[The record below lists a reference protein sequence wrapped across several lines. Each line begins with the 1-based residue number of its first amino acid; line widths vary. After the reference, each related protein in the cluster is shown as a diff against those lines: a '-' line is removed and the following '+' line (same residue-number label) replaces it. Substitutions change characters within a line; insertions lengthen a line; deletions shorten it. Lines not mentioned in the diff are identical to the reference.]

1 MNKYIIIIALF
12 LLTGCL
18 TSHAKQTALKPLE
31 GIVASH
37 VLLKQYPEFKTE
49 FDDYQPSEPELTAVQ
64 KIRGKKLVI
73 LFGTW
78 CHDSAR
84 EVPRLLKLLKKSAV
98 KLSDVQLVALNYNKQ
113 EPSNLHRIY
122 ELKYTPTII
131 LLDGDQ
137 ELGRIIEKPVVS
149 LGQDLAGFLLAQ
161 ELLVSKSQ

>member
-12 LLTGCL
+12 LLTGCH
-18 TSHAKQTALKPLE
+18 TGHSKEAVLKPLE
-31 GIVASH
+31 GVVASH
-37 VLLKQYPEFKTE
+37 ALLKQHPEFKAE
-49 FDDYQPSEPELTAVQ
+49 FDDYQPSEAELAAVQ
-64 KIRGKKLVI
+64 KIRGKKLVV

-84 EVPRLLKLLKKSAV
+84 EVPRLLKVLEKSAV
-98 KLSDVQLVALNYNKQ
+98 KLGEIQLVAVNYNKQ

-137 ELGRIIEKPVVS
+137 ELGRIIEKPLVS
-149 LGQDLAGFLLAQ
+149 LGEDLAGFL
-161 ELLVSKSQ
+161 